1 MMDQD
6 CIWKYAEYS
15 TFSVESDSFKYRL
28 SVTGY
33 SGDAGTYSF
42 IFIEIKT
49 KCGFV
54 LLDIKI
60 YNECVAKKL
69 HVKLF
74 NNTIIMTIYIYYNN
88 D

>member
-15 TFSVESDSFKYRL
+15 TFYVESDSFKYKL
-28 SVTGY
+28 NVTGY
-33 SGDAGTYSF
+33 SGDAGTYSDF
-42 IFIEIKT
+42 QIVFQ
-49 KCGFV
+49 FFF
-54 LLDIKI
+54 
-60 YNECVAKKL
+60 NEYVAPKV

-74 NNTIIMTIYIYYNN
+74 YNTIIMTTRNHFDKI